1 MDEAMMDGDLAV
13 TIETTGCHPCNLPG
27 IFLSLLISPPTFF
40 ILIGGLVPLI
50 PDKTGQMER

>member
-1 MDEAMMDGDLAV
+1 MMDGDLAV
-13 TIETTGCHPCNLPG
+13 TIETNGCHPCNLPG